1 MLCFFLS
8 SPFLPVNHLYAHA
21 IGRMAVIGHDQEKV
35 YGKVTDANNQ
45 PLSGVTIKVKNSP
58 MTVSTDA
65 EGNFELL
72 GQLQDKTL
80 LLTYVGYVPKEV
92 LVQNNAALQIIL
104 EADKNDLEE
113 VVVVGYGT
121 QKRKELTGSISSVKA
136 ADIEKV
142 SSNSFTGAIQGKVP
156 GVTITQT
163 SGAPGGSSSVRIRGV
178 GTTGGNQPLYVIDGF
193 PVGGS
198 NMGISGSSDQVDGMS
213 IVNPSDIES
222 IEVLKDA
229 AAASIYG
236 ARAANGVILI
246 TTKRGKE
253 GRTSLDLNA
262 YTGFQNLWKR
272 PKFLNAEQFA
282 TLANELYRNSNMT
295 PNPEWANPKDLG
307 EGTNWINEVFRIAP
321 MYNVDVSMTGGNQ
334 KVKNAL
340 SLGYRDQQGTL
351 IETWNKR
358 YTGRA
363 NMDIKVGERL
373 KFGGSLA
380 FAYTQAKGQQNED
393 FRLGIFNLAQ
403 QFYPTLG
410 LEDVVS
416 GSSAYYSTQGD
427 NPYLRAKS
435 RENFLRN
442 MRMYGNAF
450 GEVTIVDGLTFRSS
464 VGLDFNSNRS
474 STWEPKVQRGFYS
487 NPQAILGETQTQGLN
502 WLLEN
507 TLNYNKVI
515 DKHSVSAIIGQTAQR
530 NASDWISITAREF
543 QNETI
548 RVVNTSSDANR
559 RGSGTGSVYTLAS
572 YLGRVNYAYDNKYLF
587 SASIRRDGSSNF
599 GPSYKW
605 GNFPSVSAGWNIS
618 EEDFFNQSGPI
629 NNLKLRASWGQLGND
644 AIGAFGYSSTFGL
657 GRVVDNY
664 ILGTGQGLVT
674 GASMIRPGNSDLK
687 WETSEQL
694 NFGLDVSFLNNRGY
708 MTAEYYIKDTRD
720 MLVSLPVSLEAGF
733 ESAPSVNGG
742 KIRNQGFELLLG
754 YGGGSSFK
762 YDVSVNLSTLKNNVI
777 SMGAGNPISGPIV
790 GFTSMNTSYTE
801 VGKPIGY
808 FRGYM
813 VDGIYQSNGE
823 VDKAFQP
830 NASAGDFRFRD
841 INGDNALTDADRVM
855 LGTPWPTLTYGMNM
869 DFSYKGFDLNVLFQG
884 VSGNEIFHVNK
895 FTTYP
900 VKYFGGSGV
909 INASADVLN
918 RWTPENGGNTVPIL
932 KYTDLNGNYAN
943 LSSFYVEDGSYLR
956 LRNVTLGYTLP
967 DPVFAK
973 TTFIKR
979 VRVYGSVQNALTFTK
994 YSGFDPEVGST
1005 NPLASGVD
1013 DGVYPMPR
1021 TFMFGLKASF

>member
-8 SPFLPVNHLYAHA
+8 SPVLSQTNLYAKSTAWSFGVNYPQEKLQGTVKDANQNPIAGVTVRLKGSEIAVHSNAAGEFEISGAA
-21 IGRMAVIGHDQEKV
+21 IG
-35 YGKVTDANNQ
+35 
-45 PLSGVTIKVKNSP
+45 
-58 MTVSTDA
+58 
-65 EGNFELL
+65 
-72 GQLQDKTL
+72 KTL
-80 LLTYVGYVPKEV
+80 VFSYVGYVPYEFLISSNSPVQVV
-92 LVQNNAALQIIL
+92 LQA
-104 EADKNDLEE
+104 EKTDLEE

-136 ADIEKV
+136 ADLEKV
-142 SSNSFTGAIQGKVP
+142 ASSSFTSAIQGKVP
-156 GVTITQT
+156 GVSITQT

-193 PVGGS
+193 PVGGG
-198 NMGISGSSDQVDGMS
+198 NIGINGSSDQVDGMS
-213 IVNPSDIES
+213 IVNPNDIES
-222 IEVLKDA
+222 LEILKDA

-253 GRTSLDLNA
+253 GKTTLDLNA
-262 YTGFQNLWKR
+262 YTGVQELWKR

-282 TLANELYRNSNMT
+282 TLANELYQNSNMT
-295 PNPEWANPKDLG
+295 PNPEWANPSALG
-307 EGTNWINEVFRIAP
+307 VGTNWIDEVFRTAP

-334 KVKNAL
+334 KIKNAL
-340 SLGYRDQQGTL
+340 SLGYRDQKGTL
-351 IETWNKR
+351 METWNKR

-363 NMDIKVGERL
+363 NVDINVGERL

-380 FAYTQAKGQQNED
+380 FAYNHAKGQRNED

-410 LEDVVS
+410 LTDVVS

-427 NPYLRAKS
+427 NPYLRAKAN
-435 RENFLRN
+435 ENYLMN
-442 MRMYGNAF
+442 MRMYGNTF
-450 GEVTIVDGLTFRSS
+450 GEFTILEGLTFRTSI
-464 VGLDFNSNRS
+464 GLDFNSNRS
-474 STWEPKVQRGFYS
+474 NTWEPKVQRGFYS
-487 NPQAILGETQTQGLN
+487 NPQAVLGETQTQGLN

-507 TLNYNKVI
+507 TLNYTKQFE
-515 DKHSVSAIIGQTAQR
+515 KHSLSAIVGQTAQR

-572 YLGRVNYAYDNKYLF
+572 YLGRVNYAYDNKYML
-587 SASIRRDGSSNF
+587 SASVRRDGSSNF

-605 GNFPSVSAGWNIS
+605 GNFPSISAGWNIS
-618 EEDFFNQSGPI
+618 EEAFFNQEGPV
-629 NNLKLRASWGQLGND
+629 NSLKLRASWGQLGND

-657 GRVVDNY
+657 GRAVDNY
-664 ILGTGQGLVT
+664 ILGTGQSLVT
-674 GASMIRPGNSDLK
+674 GASMIRPGNNDLK

-694 NFGLDVSFLNNRGY
+694 NFGVDATFLNNRGY
-708 MTAEYYIKDTRD
+708 LTAEYYIKDTRD

-742 KIRNQGFELLLG
+742 KIRNSGFELLLG
-754 YGGGSSFK
+754 YGGGSAFK
-762 YDVSVNLSTLKNNVI
+762 YDVSVNLSTLKNEVL
-777 SMGAGNPISGPIV
+777 SMGAGNPISGPII
-790 GFTSMNTSYTE
+790 GFTSMNSSYTE

-808 FRGYM
+808 FRGYQ
-813 VDGIYQSNGE
+813 VDGIYQSNSD

-830 NASAGDFRFRD
+830 NANAGDFRFRD
-841 INGDNALTDADRVM
+841 VNGDNALTDEDRVM

-909 INASADVLN
+909 INASADVLD
-918 RWTPENGGNTVPIL
+918 RWTADRGGNTVPIL
-932 KYTDLNGNYAN
+932 KYTDQNGNYAN
-943 LSSFYVEDGSYLR
+943 LSSFYIEDGSYLR
-956 LRNVTLGYTLP
+956 LRNLTLGYTLP
-967 DPVFAK
+967 GKIFENSSLV
-973 TTFIKR
+973 KR
-979 VRVYGSVQNALTFTK
+979 LRVYGSVQNALTFTK
-994 YSGFDPEVGST
+994 YSGFDPEIGST

-1021 TFMFGLKASF
+1021 TYMFGLKVSF